1 MSKRVIVKNY
11 DEIVDVKSL
20 DGISYE
26 ADATN
31 ISLEFDEIFKLSIFD
46 KVSNIMRYY
55 DIERGEAVLKET
67 EILGEK

>member
-55 DIERGEAVLKET
+55 DIERGEVVLKEI
-67 EILGEK
+67 ENLGEK